1 MQIKKLFIDEAAA
14 HAPEAQAFARQ
25 LALSPQMVAGPDA
38 VYAAVNA
45 ADDPIQRGKEIL
57 YITHNRGAFVR
68 SCPGTREYTCCG
80 YKILHIGTYCSMDCA
95 YCILQSYFHPPVL
108 QYFVNHGRM
117 VAELEATFAL
127 NEISRIGTGEF
138 TDSLIWEL
146 WTPLSR
152 RLVPLFSQQNHA
164 VLELKTKSTA
174 IDHLADLVHNRK
186 TITAWSLNTPRV
198 IADAERATASLDARL
213 RAAAQCQRW
222 GYPLAFHFDPMV
234 IYEGCESEYETVV
247 DRLFASVDGRQI
259 VWVSLGSF
267 RFMPAL
273 KPIVQQRFPKT
284 KIVYGEF
291 VPGLDGKM
299 RYFQPLRTELYRRVA
314 ARIRKHDPNL
324 LVYFC
329 MEDKAVW
336 EKSLGV
342 VPEGDEGLAQMLD
355 NSARRHCDLHLS

>member
-1 MQIKKLFIDEAAA
+1 MQIKKLFIDTTVA
-14 HAPEAQAFARQ
+14 HAPEARAFAQQ
-25 LALSPQMVAGPDA
+25 LNLSPQIIDGPDE
-38 VYAAVNA
+38 VYGTVNA
-45 ADDPIQRGKEIL
+45 AEDPIRRGKEIL
-57 YITHNRGAFVR
+57 YITRNKGAFVR

-80 YKILHIGTYCSMDCA
+80 YKILHIGTYCTMDCA

-108 QYFVNHGRM
+108 QYFVNHERM

-138 TDSLIWEL
+138 TDSMIWEW
-146 WTPLSR
+146 WTPLSQ
-152 RLVPLFSQQNHA
+152 RLVPLFARQTRA

-174 IDHLADLVHNRK
+174 IHHLADLDHNRK

-213 RAAAQCQRW
+213 RAAAQCQGW

-234 IYEGCESEYETVV
+234 IYEGCESEYESVV
-247 DRLFASVDGRQI
+247 DKLFEAVAGSQI
-259 VWVSLGSF
+259 VWISLGSF

-284 KIVYGEF
+284 KIIYGEF
-291 VPGLDGKM
+291 VSGLDGKM

-314 ARIRKHDPNL
+314 QRIHKHDPSV

-329 MEDKAVW
+329 MEDRSVW
-336 EKSLGV
+336 GKSLG
-342 VPEGDEGLAQMLD
+342 
-355 NSARRHCDLHLS
+355 RRSGGGRWFS